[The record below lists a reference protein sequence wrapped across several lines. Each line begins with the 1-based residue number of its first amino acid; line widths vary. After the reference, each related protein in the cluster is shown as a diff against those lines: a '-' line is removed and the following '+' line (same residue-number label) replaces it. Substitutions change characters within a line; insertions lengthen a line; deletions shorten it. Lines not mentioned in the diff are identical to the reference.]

1 MNTMTITQ
9 TKLLQGLLA
18 IQKVYNEE
26 VETLDIA
33 RDADGVYFLT
43 STNPAQAQAL
53 ESLYDN
59 YPVPLGSDFEEA
71 KTTLL
76 DIIAA

>member
-1 MNTMTITQ
+1 METMTFTQ

-33 RDADGVYFLT
+33 RDADGVYYLT
-43 STNPAQAQAL
+43 STNPTQAQAL
-53 ESLYDN
+53 EASYN
-59 YPVPLGSDFEEA
+59 SYPVPLGSEFEVA
-71 KTTLL
+71 KANLL
-76 DIIAA
+76 DIIAE